1 MARKITLTAHL
12 SAGELE
18 RCYRRAKDAVERSHW
33 QMLWL
38 LAQGQTAKQVA
49 VSTGY
54 SAYWIGQIAQRYNEQ
69 GPEGVADRRR
79 SAHPQPTTLL
89 SPAQLGE
96 LRAALAG
103 PAPNDEQW
111 SGRVVAEWMAAQL
124 GRPVRQQRGW
134 EYLQRLKARR
144 LVPRPRHVQADAETQ
159 ATFKKNFGRSCAR

>member
-1 MARKITLTAHL
+1 MARKITLIAHL

-69 GPEGVADRRR
+69 GPGGVADRRR
-79 SAHPQPTTLL
+79 RAHPQPTTLL

-96 LRAALAG
+96 LGAPQAG
-103 PAPNDEQW
+103 PAPNHD
-111 SGRVVAEWMAAQL
+111 
-124 GRPVRQQRGW
+124 QRGGPVGA
-134 EYLQRLKARR
+134 QRSAPP
-144 LVPRPRHVQADAETQ
+144 VDP
-159 ATFKKNFGRSCAR
+159 

>member
-111 SGRVVAEWMAAQL
+111 SGRVGAELEGAQL
-124 GRPVRQQRGW
+124 GRTVPQQPGRGGV
-134 EYLQRLKARR
+134 QRVVTRP
-144 LVPRPRHVQADAETQ
+144 LV
-159 ATFKKNFGRSCAR
+159 

>member
-1 MARKITLTAHL
+1 M
-12 SAGELE
+12 E
-18 RCYRRAKDAVERSHW
+18 
-33 QMLWL
+33 
-38 LAQGQTAKQVA
+38 
-49 VSTGY
+49 
-54 SAYWIGQIAQRYNEQ
+54 
-69 GPEGVADRRR
+69 
-79 SAHPQPTTLL
+79 PTTLL